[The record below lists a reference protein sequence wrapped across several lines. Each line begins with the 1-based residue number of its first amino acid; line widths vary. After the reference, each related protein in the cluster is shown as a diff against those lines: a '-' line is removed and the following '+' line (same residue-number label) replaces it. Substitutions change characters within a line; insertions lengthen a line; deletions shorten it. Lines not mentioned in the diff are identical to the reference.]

1 MDIGSTLAK
10 HARCTP
16 EKIAVYFKDKSYTYD
31 RFNRE
36 VNRLTHALIREG
48 INKGDKIALMMKNS
62 DMYMIAFLAIMKVGG
77 VAVPVNY
84 RLTPREV
91 AYILD
96 DSDSKIVFFDDEYS
110 EIIHQAGQVN
120 SKIAT
125 FVSVGNRTEPGQKR
139 LEEIITNIESD
150 PSVYIN
156 ESDDA
161 EILYTSGTTGN
172 PKGVL
177 IDHHRL
183 IHVAYGAGNNLRLNP
198 QDNLIHLA
206 PLIHAAQLNGFM
218 VPGTFFGCTQVVQ
231 ESFEPVEVLKAIEH
245 YKISLFFGVPTM
257 YNFLLQVKDKE
268 KYDLSSVNRCGY
280 GASPMPV
287 SLLEKAMEMF
297 NTDQFYNMCGLT
309 EGGPGGIYLTPKDHK
324 TKMGASGKSRFLME
338 ARVVDQQGKDVAPGE
353 EVGEL
358 ILRGETVM
366 KEYYKKPEATA
377 ETLRNGWLYTGDLCI
392 IDEEGFITLVD
403 RRKDMIISGGVNIYS
418 TEVEQVLYMHPDIL
432 EAAVIGMPDEVWG
445 EKVTAVFVPKN
456 GKKISE
462 EDIIAFCRTELAGYK
477 IPRMVVE
484 SDQLPRNASGKV
496 LKYQLRDEIKAV
508 TSNR

>member
-10 HARCTP
+10 HARCSP
-16 EKIAVYFKDKSYTYD
+16 EKIAIHFKDKIYTYD

-62 DMYMIAFLAIMKVGG
+62 DMYMISFLAIMKAGG

-110 EIIHQAGQVN
+110 EIIHQAGQGN
-120 SKIAT
+120 KKIVT
-125 FVSVGNRTEPGQKR
+125 FVSVGNRSEPGQKR
-139 LEEIITNIESD
+139 LEEIITNNESD
-150 PSVYIN
+150 PSVYID

-161 EILYTSGTTGN
+161 EILYTSGTTGS

-183 IHVAYGAGNNLRLNP
+183 IHVAFLAGINMRLNP
-198 QDNLIHLA
+198 KDNLIHLA

-218 VPGTFFGCTQVVQ
+218 LPGTFFGCTQVVH
-231 ESFEPVEVLKAIEH
+231 ESFEPVDVLKAIEQ

-268 KYDLSSVNRCGY
+268 KYDLSSVSRCGY
-280 GASPMPV
+280 GAAPMPV
-287 SLLEKAMEMF
+287 PLLKKAMELF

-309 EGGPGGIYLTPKDHK
+309 EAGPSGIYLTPEDHK
-324 TKMGASGKSRFLME
+324 TKMGASGKSGFLLE
-338 ARVVDQQGKDVAPGE
+338 ARVVDQQGNDVAPGE
-353 EVGEL
+353 VGEL
-358 ILRGETVM
+358 IFRGETVM

-377 ETLRNGWLYTGDLCI
+377 ETLRNGWLYTGDLCT
-392 IDEEGFITLVD
+392 IDEEGYITLVD

-456 GKKISE
+456 GIKLSE
-462 EDIIAFCRTELAGYK
+462 EEIIAFCRTELAGYK

-484 SDQLPRNASGKV
+484 SEQLPRNASGKV

-508 TSNR
+508 TSN

>member
-16 EKIAVYFKDKSYTYD
+16 GKIAIHFKDKSYTYD

-36 VNRLTHALIREG
+36 VNRLSHGLIAEG
-48 INKGDKIALMMKNS
+48 IKKGDKISLMMKNS
-62 DMYMIAFLAIMKVGG
+62 DMYMIAFFAIMKAGG

-91 AYILD
+91 AYILE

-110 EIIHQAGQVN
+110 EITHQAGQGN
-120 SKIAT
+120 SKIST
-125 FVSVGNRTEPGQKR
+125 LVSVGNRTEPGQKR
-139 LEEIITNIESD
+139 LEEIITNNESD
-150 PSVYIN
+150 PTVFID

-161 EILYTSGTTGN
+161 EILYTSGTTGS

-183 IHVAYGAGNNLRLNP
+183 IHIAFASGNNLRLHS

-206 PLIHAAQLNGFM
+206 PLIHAAQLNAFM
-218 VPGTFFGCTQVVQ
+218 VPGTFYGCTQVVH
-231 ESFEPVEVLKAIEH
+231 ESFEPVEVLKAIEQ

-268 KYDLSSVNRCGY
+268 KYDLSSVSRCGY

-287 SLLEKAMEMF
+287 PLLEKAMKLF
-297 NTDQFYNMCGLT
+297 NTDQFYNLCGLT
-309 EGGPGGIYLTPKDHK
+309 EGGPGGISLTPEDHK
-324 TKMGASGKSRFLME
+324 TKMGASGRSRFLME
-338 ARVVDQQGKDVAPGE
+338 ARVVDKQGNDVAPG

-377 ETLRNGWLYTGDLCI
+377 ETLRNGWLYTGDLCT
-392 IDEEGFITLVD
+392 IDEDGFITLVD
-403 RRKDMIISGGVNIYS
+403 RRKDMIISGGVNVYS

-462 EDIIAFCRTELAGYK
+462 EEIIEFCRNELAGFK
-477 IPRMVVE
+477 IPRMVIE
-484 SDQLPRNASGKV
+484 RNQLPRNASGKV
-496 LKYQLRDEIKAV
+496 MKYQLRDEIKAV
-508 TSNR
+508 ISN